1 MESQE
6 QELIPVG
13 NGNEERHIPEMNRS
27 LLKRSQLVRTGE
39 SALGVQGPSP
49 AGLSVPPFQAFCLFQ
64 RGDSPDCKDLP
75 TG

>member
-49 AGLSVPPFQAFCLFQ
+49 GGLIS
-64 RGDSPDCKDLP
+64 SPLSGILP
-75 TG
+75 IPKGGFTGL